1 MIYRATLNE
10 RDTLRKVHVYH
21 VVLLLLLLQLLVST
35 HCQCVCSFTVR
46 ALLHYSSML
55 PAAESTPIT
64 TAAALSLSALAPSV
78 TGLSDV
84 VLVAGGPG
92 VLQSLAK
99 APAKHL
105 IAVRVVVFVQ
115 KYES

>member
-1 MIYRATLNE
+1 M
-10 RDTLRKVHVYH
+10 
-21 VVLLLLLLQLLVST
+21 QL
-35 HCQCVCSFTVR
+35 HCVR
-46 ALLHYSSML
+46 ALQHYSSML
-55 PAAESTPIT
+55 PAAASTPIT
-64 TAAALSLSALAPSV
+64 TAAALSRSALAPSV

-105 IAVRVVVFVQ
+105 IAVMVVVLFVQ
-115 KYES
+115 KYESCCGQRSEQMVAIDSRHK